1 MIKKTKTKT
10 NKQKIMASDGKN
22 KQKNVYSDVNLLF
35 YFLVV
40 VCFVL

>member
-1 MIKKTKTKT
+1 MIKKTKT
-10 NKQKIMASDGKN
+10 NKKIMASDGKN